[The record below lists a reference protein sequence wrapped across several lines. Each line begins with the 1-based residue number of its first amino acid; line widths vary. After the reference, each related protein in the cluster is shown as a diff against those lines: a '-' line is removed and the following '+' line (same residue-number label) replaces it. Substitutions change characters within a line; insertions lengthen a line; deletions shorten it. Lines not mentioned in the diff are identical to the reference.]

1 MVYMSQL
8 SFSAD
13 LFALFFQM
21 SNQHLYVYLSLPR
34 YQPLYFF
41 KGIPVVLHH
50 VEIEL
55 VIRPQ
60 VIVTEGY

>member
-1 MVYMSQL
+1 MVYVSQL

-13 LFALFFQM
+13 LFSLFFQM

-34 YQPLYFF
+34 YQSLYLL
-41 KGIPVVLHH
+41 KRIAVVLHH
-50 VEIEL
+50 VEVQL